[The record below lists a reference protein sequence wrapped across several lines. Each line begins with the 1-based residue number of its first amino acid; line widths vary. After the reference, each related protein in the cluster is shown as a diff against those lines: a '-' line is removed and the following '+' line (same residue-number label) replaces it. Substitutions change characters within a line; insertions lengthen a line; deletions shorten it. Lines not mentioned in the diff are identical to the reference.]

1 MGATL
6 STGKKDQT
14 NILKIC
20 LFVFTLG
27 VCLKRIFADFDY
39 DSGYAAAIGYRILKG
54 DRMFAEM
61 WEPHQTSAFLCA
73 FLEYFYIKI
82 TGTTTGI
89 IIYLHVT
96 GTVIKSAVAVIFYK
110 ALTRVFT
117 RDNAF
122 VTACIF
128 MILSPKLLIIPEYS
142 NMQVYSSVLFF
153 SFLILFIKD
162 KKFLY
167 LVLSSLSLFLAVL
180 AYPSCVIMWIASV
193 IILFKYTDK
202 GLKNSLI
209 LTLVCLLSGII
220 YLGFFAFSLGIS
232 EFIKGVVHIA
242 TSDPS
247 HSEGPIL
254 KLAGYGKDL
263 LSLLIAYIIIAGISW
278 LCVRIK
284 NCVKKDPVETSL
296 KNFVFLFLILCGI
309 WQISDALMMNTDY
322 CFLEFQTGLIIASL
336 IMSFRKKDPRKDV
349 LKIALMISVFQMLST
364 AVLSNLSLHSSLGYM
379 ILGVCI
385 SFSYLYEYEAWKDA
399 SEHAGF
405 IRIFPVIL
413 IVFIN
418 LFIVRSM
425 SFCYINLT
433 DIAGVSKK
441 GPMIGIFSEYMGPY
455 IMDRTYEEWQEIIP
469 EGSAVLISGNCGMM
483 DGASSLEY
491 LFKDVEI
498 AVKDTQTS
506 CVIDESQGQYFY
518 EHPEKMPDVV
528 EIVCWYGESKEPDD
542 SWLMNMLRDN
552 YGDEYISRNYYD
564 GSYRRYYFLNK

>member
-1 MGATL
+1 M
-6 STGKKDQT
+6 
-14 NILKIC
+14 
-20 LFVFTLG
+20 FVFTLG

-61 WEPHQTSAFLCA
+61 WEPHQISAFLCA
-73 FLEYFYIKI
+73 FLELIYIKI
-82 TGTTTGI
+82 AGTTTGI
-89 IIYLHVT
+89 ILYLHVM
-96 GTVIKSAVAVIFYK
+96 GAVIKTAVAMVFYK
-110 ALTRVFT
+110 ALGKVFA

-122 VTACIF
+122 VTSCIF

-142 NMQVYSSVLFF
+142 NMQVYSSVLLF
-153 SFLILFIKD
+153 SFLIFFITD
-162 KKFLY
+162 KKPVY
-167 LVLSSLSLFLAVL
+167 LALSSVSLFLAVL
-180 AYPSCVIMWIASV
+180 AYPSCVIMWIAAL
-193 IILFKYTDK
+193 IILFRYTDK
-202 GLKNSLI
+202 GLKNLCF
-209 LTLVCLLSGII
+209 LTLICLFLGIL
-220 YLGFFAFSLGIS
+220 YMGGFALSLGIHD
-232 EFIKGVVHIA
+232 FLNGIAHIA

-247 HSEGPIL
+247 HSAGVL
-254 KLAGYGKDL
+254 SKLTGYGKDL
-263 LSLLIAYIIIAGISW
+263 LSILASYIIIAGISV
-278 LCVRIK
+278 LAVRIK
-284 NCVKKDPVETSL
+284 NCVKKDSGETNR
-296 KNFVFLFLILCGI
+296 KNFVIIFLILCGI

-322 CFLEFQTGLIIASL
+322 CFLEFQTGLLIAGLVMSL
-336 IMSFRKKDPRKDV
+336 GKKNLQKDV
-349 LKIALMISVFQMLST
+349 LSIALIISVFQMLST
-364 AVLSNLSLHSSLGYM
+364 AILSNLSLNSSLGYM

-385 SFSYLYEYEAWKDA
+385 SFSYLYEYETGKDA
-399 SEHAGF
+399 PERLGF
-405 IRIFPVIL
+405 IRIFPVIP

-441 GPMIGIFSEYMGPY
+441 GPMIGIFSEYMAPY
-455 IMDRTYEEWQEIIP
+455 ILDRTYEEWQDIIP
-469 EGSAVLISGNCGMM
+469 DGSTVLISGNCGMM

-506 CVIDESQGQYFY
+506 CVIDESQGQYFI
-518 EHPEKMPDVV
+518 EHPEKKPDVV

-552 YGDEYISRNYYD
+552 YGDEYISQNYYD